1 MPEEFEAGPRHRF
14 VFIRHARALC
24 NEQPEGM
31 LIDSISPDAT
41 LTAKGKEQAQQL
53 ALMLPDALT
62 GRQVFSSPLRRAVE
76 TACPIAVARR
86 LPLAL
91 DPRLEELRITQTLTP
106 ALSVQAWDRLLTR
119 RLEFPEEEVLSGVEP
134 LLTQRTRVEDF
145 MRERHACRG
154 GEQLTLMVSHALTI
168 ELAINVLLGMEL
180 HVLRRSRIRI
190 SNAALHVVENDQ
202 LGGQS
207 RLVLVNA
214 KNHLGTLL

>member
-1 MPEEFEAGPRHRF
+1 MSEKFESGPRHRF

-24 NEQPEGM
+24 NEQSEGT
-31 LIDSISPDAT
+31 LIDSISPDAP
-41 LTAKGKEQAQQL
+41 LTVKGREQAQQL

-76 TACPIAVARR
+76 TACTIAVPRG

-106 ALSVQAWDRLLTR
+106 ALSVQAWDQLLIQ
-119 RLEFPEEEVLSGVEP
+119 RLESPEQEVLPGVEP
-134 LLTQRTRVEDF
+134 LLTQRSRVEDF
-145 MRERHACRG
+145 LRERHARRG
-154 GEQLTLMVSHALTI
+154 GEQLTLVVSHALTI
-168 ELAINVLLGMEL
+168 ELAINVLLGMES
-180 HVLRRSRIRI
+180 HVLRHWRIRI

-202 LGGQS
+202 LGGPS